1 MKKSKFMRENLQN
14 VYADENTYPSASTN
28 RPRQGIF
35 LHYCR
40 PAVIFESLL
49 D

>member
-1 MKKSKFMRENLQN
+1 

-28 RPRQGIF
+28 RPRLGVF
-35 LHYCR
+35 LHDYR